1 LITPKGHRRT
11 DPSVPQGLA
20 VDKTPN
26 GTASVSE
33 RKKHSWN
40 AQCTAYVVIAFPSPF
55 RIKSLIR
62 HLQSAL
68 FVTLPSGGLIIRKS
82 RRDLSVTSLRKKLK
96 ILESGNF
103 LPDRAGTISIYHYHQ
118 MLGLACGKNLSS
130 SSAMVSI
137 RIKSRLGVSGNGAKN
152 PYSPYLGETKIKKY
166 RIWLTLR
173 NRHHCSGSVFGS
185 RDQIISREI
194 TFNLTKELEV
204 P

>member
-1 LITPKGHRRT
+1 MHGLRRYRL
-11 DPSVPQGLA
+11 S
-20 VDKTPN
+20 
-26 GTASVSE
+26 
-33 RKKHSWN
+33 
-40 AQCTAYVVIAFPSPF
+40 IAFPNQESDPAFAKCTVRHITF
-55 RIKSLIR
+55 RRPNHPQKPTRSFS
-62 HLQSAL
+62 H
-68 FVTLPSGGLIIRKS
+68 
-82 RRDLSVTSLRKKLK
+82 SLRKKLK